1 MKLDELKLLVFYKG
15 VKLNLCFDCVK
26 LLDTKKSVYHVFFLR
41 LVVPNWPVVYL
52 DKVICWLLV
61 SCCPVDSLNCTKEDL
76 TVSVAIDG
84 LEQEVR
90 LSAEHDMDE
99 AKVGFGE
106 IQLFSASLLHLHFR

>member
-1 MKLDELKLLVFYKG
+1 MM
-15 VKLNLCFDCVK
+15 
-26 LLDTKKSVYHVFFLR
+26 
-41 LVVPNWPVVYL
+41 
-52 DKVICWLLV
+52 V

-106 IQLFSASLLHLHFR
+106 IQLFFASLLHLQVGRSFDNNPTRPSDVAPGLMRKT

>member
-1 MKLDELKLLVFYKG
+1 M
-15 VKLNLCFDCVK
+15 
-26 LLDTKKSVYHVFFLR
+26 
-41 LVVPNWPVVYL
+41 
-52 DKVICWLLV
+52 LV

-106 IQLFSASLLHLHFR
+106 IQLFFASLRHLQVGGSFDNNPTRPSDVAPGLMRKTTLFLWPITSSRWHRLRVRYGW

>member
-1 MKLDELKLLVFYKG
+1 M
-15 VKLNLCFDCVK
+15 
-26 LLDTKKSVYHVFFLR
+26 
-41 LVVPNWPVVYL
+41 
-52 DKVICWLLV
+52 
-61 SCCPVDSLNCTKEDL
+61 SCCPVHSLNCTKEDL

-106 IQLFSASLLHLHFR
+106 IQLFLASLLHLQVGESFDNNPTRPSDVAPGLMRKT

>member
-1 MKLDELKLLVFYKG
+1 MFG
-15 VKLNLCFDCVK
+15 

-52 DKVICWLLV
+52 DLGDVLV
-61 SCCPVDSLNCTKEDL
+61 SCCPVDRLNCTKEDL

-90 LSAEHDMDE
+90 LSAEHDC
-99 AKVGFGE
+99 
-106 IQLFSASLLHLHFR
+106 

>member
-15 VKLNLCFDCVK
+15 VKLNLCLDCWTQK
-26 LLDTKKSVYHVFFLR
+26 NQFIMFFLR

-106 IQLFSASLLHLHFR
+106 TQLFFASFFHLHFR

>member
-1 MKLDELKLLVFYKG
+1 MFG
-15 VKLNLCFDCVK
+15 
-26 LLDTKKSVYHVFFLR
+26 LLDTKKSVYHVFFSASFGAQLAS
-41 LVVPNWPVVYL
+41 YL

-106 IQLFSASLLHLHFR
+106 IQLFSASLFHLHFR

>member
-1 MKLDELKLLVFYKG
+1 MFG
-15 VKLNLCFDCVK
+15 

-106 IQLFSASLLHLHFR
+106 TQLFFASLLHLHFR

>member
-1 MKLDELKLLVFYKG
+1 MSSY
-15 VKLNLCFDCVK
+15 
-26 LLDTKKSVYHVFFLR
+26 
-41 LVVPNWPVVYL
+41 
-52 DKVICWLLV
+52 
-61 SCCPVDSLNCTKEDL
+61 CPVDSLNCTKEDL

-106 IQLFSASLLHLHFR
+106 IQLFFIYRSAGPLIIIQQGLQMWLLH